1 MSAPESTSNWLGR
14 FMERGGWWRAVA
26 FTAVYLALYT
36 GAGLLVGTL
45 FKDQIGDD
53 LFRDATTLFLA
64 LTAPLLIGSGLLLA
78 TVAVL
83 RWFPPLFGRQPVRGK
98 SWMWIAPAVVVLAA
112 VLRAA
117 GTDYG
122 QYSAGIVVLTY
133 ATGLLIG
140 FAEEILARGI
150 AIHMLRRA
158 GYSELAVMLLSSVLF
173 ALMHATNLF
182 SGQAIG
188 TVLAT
193 MGFTFV
199 FGVAMYLTLRVTGF
213 LIWPMLLHA
222 ITDPS
227 TFLAVG
233 GIDEVGTGDTNALIA
248 FAGLSVVLYALLA
261 ILALFLVR
269 GRAESKDLMQGV
281 RN

>member
-1 MSAPESTSNWLGR
+1 MSAPESTSNWFQR
-14 FMERGGWWRAVA
+14 FMERGGWWRAVL

-36 GAGLLVGTL
+36 GAGLLAGTL
-45 FKDQIGDD
+45 FDDRIGDEPFGD
-53 LFRDATTLFLA
+53 TSTLFFG
-64 LTAPLLIGSGLLLA
+64 LTLSLLVGSALLLA
-78 TVAVL
+78 AVAAL
-83 RWFPPLFGRQPVRGK
+83 RWFQPLFGRQPVRGRA
-98 SWMWIAPAVVVLAA
+98 WMWIAPAVVVLAI
-112 VLRAA
+112 VLRAF

-122 QYSAGIVVLTY
+122 RYSVGVIVLAY

-158 GYSELAVMLLSSVLF
+158 GYSELAVMLLSSLLF
-173 ALMHATNLF
+173 SLMHATNLI

-188 TVLAT
+188 TVLLT

-199 FGVAMYLTLRVTGF
+199 FGIAMYLSLRVTGY

-222 ITDPS
+222 FTDPS

-233 GIDEVGTGDTNALIA
+233 GIDETTAGASNTLTTLAGASLPVYVLIA
-248 FAGLSVVLYALLA
+248 ILS
-261 ILALFLVR
+261 LFLVR
-269 GRAESKDLMQGV
+269 GKAENLMQDV